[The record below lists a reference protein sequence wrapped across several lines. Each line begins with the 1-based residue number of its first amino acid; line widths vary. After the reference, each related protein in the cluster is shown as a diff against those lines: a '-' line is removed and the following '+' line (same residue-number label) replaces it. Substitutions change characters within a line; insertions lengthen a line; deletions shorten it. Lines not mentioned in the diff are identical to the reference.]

1 MTEAIQSWL
10 LTMTGVA
17 LITTIASF
25 FASGGS
31 MKRVLKLIGGVA
43 MAAAFLS
50 PLLKFDFSAYA
61 ASLQLYNDSAA
72 WDSAAAEETEKRL
85 NRTIIESECSAYI
98 LDKAAQLGVPLTG
111 AQVSVQWSTT
121 DGVWYP
127 SAVTLTQ
134 PAGTEKSTV
143 LADIIEADLGIP
155 SERQEWREDAQQDE

>member
-1 MTEAIQSWL
+1 MTEAIKSWL

-17 LITTIASF
+17 VITTIASF
-25 FASGGS
+25 FASNGS
-31 MKRVLKLIGGVA
+31 MQRVLKLIGGVA
-43 MAAAFLS
+43 MAIVLLS
-50 PLLKFDFSAYA
+50 PLLKFDFAAYA
-61 ASLQLYNDSAA
+61 ASLQLYSDSAA

-127 SAVTLTQ
+127 CAATLTQ
-134 PAGTEKSTV
+134 PVGAEKSAALTDV
-143 LADIIEADLGIP
+143 IEADLGIP
-155 SERQEWREDAQQDE
+155 SERQEWSEDAQ

>member
-1 MTEAIQSWL
+1 MTDAIKSWL

-25 FASGGS
+25 FATSGS

-43 MAAAFLS
+43 MAIALLS
-50 PLLKFDFSAYA
+50 PLLKFDFAAYA
-61 ASLQLYNDSAA
+61 ASLQLYNGSAA
-72 WDSAAAEETEKRL
+72 WDSTAVEETEKRL

-111 AQVSVQWSTT
+111 VQVAVQWSTT

-127 SAVTLTQ
+127 CAATLTQ
-134 PAGTEKSTV
+134 PAGAEKSAA
-143 LADIIEADLGIP
+143 LADIIEADLGIS
-155 SERQEWREDAQQDE
+155 SERQEWREDVQQDE

>member
-50 PLLKFDFSAYA
+50 
-61 ASLQLYNDSAA
+61 
-72 WDSAAAEETEKRL
+72 
-85 NRTIIESECSAYI
+85 
-98 LDKAAQLGVPLTG
+98 
-111 AQVSVQWSTT
+111 
-121 DGVWYP
+121 
-127 SAVTLTQ
+127 
-134 PAGTEKSTV
+134 
-143 LADIIEADLGIP
+143 
-155 SERQEWREDAQQDE
+155 